1 MARKTERKYGSAATR
16 AKAAAAV
23 AGPGGGG
30 GTMFQNIPPDTQFYK
45 PEEGKATLRLLPYVV
60 TDPKHP
66 DGDMAPSGDIWYKR
80 PFKRFRQIG
89 TEKKSYISP
98 KSIGKPCPIMEYYT
112 AAKADPSIPDKEA
125 NRAKP
130 QDMVMYNVQVM
141 DPKTKEFSDPMFFFY
156 SYHNFEKQLKK
167 ELLDPDN
174 EEFLAFM
181 DLEGGFDIR
190 VRWEKET
197 FEKNDFL
204 VAGNFTFIERDED
217 LDEDI
222 LDKVVNLDECLIVK
236 SYKELQNIFL
246 ELDDEPEPNTGKD
259 EGEDQLPPRPPSRRQ
274 KTAEPEPE
282 PEKPSRRGRAEK
294 PEPEPEPEKPA
305 RRQRGAKPEPEPET
319 ESTDRCPHEFAF
331 GVDFDTKRKC
341 EKCDLFDECGDE
353 FDANNLPKG
362 EDKPAKSGTGDKKK
376 TKPSDKVSDKNECP
390 SGHIFGTDC
399 DNKPECNDCVKWD
412 DCMDRQ
418 EEMEKE

>member
-1 MARKTERKYGSAATR
+1 MARKTERKYGSAANR

-30 GTMFQNIPPDTQFYK
+30 GTMFQNIPQDTQFYK
-45 PEEGKATLRLLPYVV
+45 PEEGKVTMRILPYVV

-66 DGDMAPSGDIWYKR
+66 DGEMAPVGEIWYKR
-80 PFKRFRQIG
+80 PFKRLRNIG
-89 TEKKSYISP
+89 SEKKPYVSP
-98 KSIGKPCPIMEYYT
+98 KSIGKPCPILEYYT

-130 QDMVMYNVQVM
+130 QDVVMYNVQIL
-141 DPKTKEFSDPMFFFY
+141 DTKTKKWSDPQFFFY
-156 SYHNFEKQLKK
+156 SYHLFEKMLKK

-174 EEFLAFM
+174 EEYLAFM
-181 DLEGGFDIR
+181 DLEGGYDIR

-197 FEKNDFL
+197 FDGNDFL
-204 VAGNFTFIERDED
+204 KAGNISFIERDED
-217 LDEDI
+217 IDEDI
-222 LDKVVNLDECLIVK
+222 LDQVVNLDECLVVK

-246 ELDDEPEPNTGKD
+246 ELD
-259 EGEDQLPPRPPSRRQ
+259 GEENSEEEEEDKPAPRPPSRRQ

-282 PEKPSRRGRAEK
+282 LEPEKTSRRGRTNKPDPDPEPEKQTRRQRGSK
-294 PEPEPEPEKPA
+294 PEPEPP
-305 RRQRGAKPEPEPET
+305 PEPEE
-319 ESTDRCPHEFAF
+319 RCPHGFVF
-331 GVDFDTKRKC
+331 GEDFDTKRKC

-353 FDANNLPKG
+353 FEANHPPKD
-362 EDKPAKSGTGDKKK
+362 EKKPGKSGKAEKADS
-376 TKPSDKVSDKNECP
+376 KPSGKSSGKNECP
-390 SGHIFGTDC
+390 SGHVFGTDC